1 MPPHPWDR
9 LRVDWPH
16 VDVLEEDLG
25 TQWAETRWLR
35 SGRMLI
41 VLNQRLNQA
50 ERRVCVTHECAHL
63 EYGRPHGTL
72 KFSEEAKV
80 RNAAARWL
88 LPDLDV
94 IGETLATYDAHR
106 AAEEL
111 WVTFPVLIDRLN
123 DLSDAESYHVQSFR
137 EGTA

>member
-1 MPPHPWDR
+1 
-9 LRVDWPH
+9 
-16 VDVLEEDLG
+16 
-25 TQWAETRWLR
+25 
-35 SGRMLI
+35 
-41 VLNQRLNQA
+41 
-50 ERRVCVTHECAHL
+50 VCVAHECAHL
-63 EYGRPHGTL
+63 EYGRPHVTL

-88 LPDLDV
+88 LPDLAL

-106 AAEEL
+106 AAQEL

-123 DLSDAESYHVQSFR
+123 DLTDAESYYVQSFR